1 MRIGHVTMIVFALL
15 CITISAP
22 ACLVLADSASSAPS
36 IAWQKTLTLGDFANS
51 YSGNCMIQTS
61 DGGYA
66 LAGKSAVLSLANIGP
81 WLVKLDH
88 AGNQQWI
95 QPYFSQMKNNDWN
108 SLISGEVNSL
118 VQTPDG
124 GYALGGTFNKG
135 VGIIKTDNMGN
146 ILWNQTYKYLSGGP
160 ALIVTGDGGFAMV
173 SSTGNACWLGKLNSN
188 GDIKWNQTYANQN
201 ASEGVSV
208 VQTIDGGYAI
218 LGLINPYKTNT
229 SVWMIKTDASGKMLW
244 NQTYTWDRALFEP
257 KSFIQITDGG
267 YILATVLNGS
277 LCVLKTDANGALVW
291 NQTYSQFGF
300 EGLVYSVIQTN
311 DGGYALGSGFPNP
324 SFPGNLIKLNSAGN
338 PQWNITINGIVCSV
352 VQTSDGEFTFSVSS
366 EEQEIMSTDSTT
378 SSPSATQTPLT
389 SPTVTMKPTETTGPT
404 TTATTRPTETTGATA
419 QTSNFFTL
427 QNSLF
432 LIIVFVFVVAI
443 LLVVGFK
450 RKKNI
455 KI

>member
-1 MRIGHVTMIVFALL
+1 
-15 CITISAP
+15 
-22 ACLVLADSASSAPS
+22 
-36 IAWQKTLTLGDFANS
+36 
-51 YSGNCMIQTS
+51 
-61 DGGYA
+61 
-66 LAGKSAVLSLANIGP
+66 
-81 WLVKLDH
+81 
-88 AGNQQWI
+88 
-95 QPYFSQMKNNDWN
+95 
-108 SLISGEVNSL
+108 
-118 VQTPDG
+118 
-124 GYALGGTFNKG
+124 
-135 VGIIKTDNMGN
+135 
-146 ILWNQTYKYLSGGP
+146 
-160 ALIVTGDGGFAMV
+160 
-173 SSTGNACWLGKLNSN
+173 
-188 GDIKWNQTYANQN
+188 
-201 ASEGVSV
+201 
-208 VQTIDGGYAI
+208 
-218 LGLINPYKTNT
+218 
-229 SVWMIKTDASGKMLW
+229 
-244 NQTYTWDRALFEP
+244 
-257 KSFIQITDGG
+257 
-267 YILATVLNGS
+267 
-277 LCVLKTDANGALVW
+277 VW

-352 VQTSDGEFTFSVSS
+352 VQTSDSEFTFSVSS

-378 SSPSATQTPLT
+378 SSPSATQTILT